1 MKETGEKIKKPNK
14 NSIVKMQKYRLWIF
28 LACAAAYFISY
39 FHRAAPAVVG
49 PEIIDE
55 FLIAPAALG
64 LMGSMYF
71 WAYAAAV
78 LPAGIL
84 ADTWGSRNTVS
95 AFVLVAAIGG
105 IIFGLAPNIS
115 ILSAGRFVVGFGF
128 GFVYVPALRIMTDW
142 YRPDELATYSGMLIA
157 IGNIGAMLSAAPL
170 VLLMNSIGWRNSFYV
185 VGVITVA
192 AAVLAYT
199 VIRNK
204 PGDKG
209 FPSPRE
215 IMGLPPATVQSI
227 KIGEALKAVF
237 SNSRFYL
244 LSILLFSYYGTLMG
258 TGSLWAGPYLQHVYG
273 LSKEAAGSIIMMFPL
288 GMIFGSPLAGYL
300 SDKVLKSR
308 KKVLLGGALLHC
320 TAYLPLV
327 FLNGQLPLTGLY
339 GLFFWY
345 GLSGGAF
352 VCCFACSKEI
362 FEPRIAGIAIGAIN
376 MFLFAGGAFYQYI
389 MGVVIGKYPVL
400 STGEYSSVAYK
411 AAFTVPLIGMLVGVF
426 LFLFFREEA
435 SVK

>member
-1 MKETGEKIKKPNK
+1 MKVNGETIKKPNK
-14 NSIVKMQKYRLWIF
+14 KSIIKMQKYRIWIF

-95 AFVLVAAIGG
+95 AFVLVAAIGS
-105 IIFGLAPNIS
+105 ILFGLAPNIS

-185 VGVITVA
+185 VGIITVTA
-192 AAVLAYT
+192 AILAYT

-215 IMGLPPATVQSI
+215 IT
-227 KIGEALKAVF
+227 
-237 SNSRFYL
+237 SRL
-244 LSILLFSYYGTLMG
+244 
-258 TGSLWAGPYLQHVYG
+258 
-273 LSKEAAGSIIMMFPL
+273 
-288 GMIFGSPLAGYL
+288 
-300 SDKVLKSR
+300 DKL
-308 KKVLLGGALLHC
+308 
-320 TAYLPLV
+320 
-327 FLNGQLPLTGLY
+327 
-339 GLFFWY
+339 
-345 GLSGGAF
+345 
-352 VCCFACSKEI
+352 
-362 FEPRIAGIAIGAIN
+362 
-376 MFLFAGGAFYQYI
+376 
-389 MGVVIGKYPVL
+389 
-400 STGEYSSVAYK
+400 
-411 AAFTVPLIGMLVGVF
+411 
-426 LFLFFREEA
+426 
-435 SVK
+435 